1 MFGISNFSINTCWI
15 GLVESAVEIAAAIY
29 EALAL
34 AAAVAASAVSGTL
47 KLIYLFIREK
57 AKTILE
63 I

>member
-15 GLVESAVEIAAAIY
+15 GLVETAVEIAAAVAIDI
-29 EALAL
+29 AL
-34 AAAVAASAVSGTL
+34 AAAASAVSGTL

>member
-15 GLVESAVEIAAAIY
+15 GLVESAVEIAAAVAIDI
-29 EALAL
+29 AL
-34 AAAVAASAVSGTL
+34 AAAASAVSGTL
-47 KLIYLFIREK
+47 ILIYLFIREK